1 MTDTPRTDEAF
12 ATCCTLTL
20 LICSR
25 ELEIEN
31 ATLKARIAE
40 LTEWRPM
47 ETAPKDEKF
56 IGWDEFHFLVDV
68 CRISKDGTCYRVY
81 GNEPTDIDGWLPLP
95 SPKDGDN
102 Q

>member
-1 MTDTPRTDEAF
+1 MTDTPSTEEKAEQRILNAYKSNN
-12 ATCCTLTL
+12 AT
-20 LICSR
+20 
-25 ELEIEN
+25 LETEN
-31 ATLKARIAE
+31 ATLRARIAE

-68 CRISKDGTCYRVY
+68 CRISDDGTCYRVY

-95 SPKDGDN
+95 TSKGDSA
-102 Q
+102 